1 MQLHIS
7 ILHFQI
13 SGLKNQGDLLMHVSS
28 TVYSAIHLFLSV
40 FPYN

>member
-13 SGLKNQGDLLMHVSS
+13 SGLNQGDLLMHVSS

-40 FPYN
+40 FPYD